1 MGISVRE
8 LHFFHVLLIAM
19 IVLCVPI
26 SVVSAAIPDQ
36 PVSPDVLPELGTG
49 LENASFP
56 GYLGAQPY
64 HEPDPVVTLINLE
77 MNQTTFPGPRSMG
90 FGPRYIRIA
99 TTPATLVILIAGA
112 CGLLTAVIWYK
123 KRRLDSE
130 NTEEDKIL

>member
-19 IVLCVPI
+19 IVLCFPI
-26 SVVSAAIPDQ
+26 SVVSAAIPDH
-36 PVSPDVLPELGTG
+36 PLSPDVLPELGTG

-64 HEPDPVVTLINLE
+64 HEPDPVITLINLE
-77 MNQTTFPGPRSMG
+77 MNQTTFP
-90 FGPRYIRIA
+90 GPRYIRIA

-112 CGLLTAVIWYK
+112 CGLLAAVIWYK